1 LKLSQINLRYFMS
14 IKAEATI
21 EDLYQVP
28 DNCKAEIV
36 NGKLVLMSPSGF
48 LPGRAGGEIYASL
61 RDYERLTKSGYALP
75 DNVGFVVNLPNR
87 RSLSPDAAFYIGK
100 STGAKFLNGAPVFAV
115 EVRSE
120 NDYGDTAEK
129 DMAAKRLD
137 YFAAGTLVVWDVDV
151 LKEEVVRVYC
161 ASNPEQPQVYRRGEV
176 AQAEPAVPGWS
187 MPVDNLFMM

>member
-1 LKLSQINLRYFMS
+1 MG
-14 IKAEATI
+14 IKTEATI
-21 EDLYQVP
+21 DDLYRLP

-36 NGKLVLMSPSGF
+36 NGELVLMSPTGF

-61 RDYERLTKSGYALP
+61 RDYERRTKSGYALP

-100 STGAKFLNGAPVFAV
+100 PTGGKFLDGAPIFAA

-120 NDYGDTAEK
+120 NDYGEKAETE
-129 DMAAKRLD
+129 MVMKRRD

-151 LKEEVVRVYC
+151 LKEEVIRVYR
-161 ASNPEQPQVYRRGEV
+161 ASNPEQPQVYRRDEV
-176 AQAEPAVPGWS
+176 AEAEPAVPGWL
-187 MPVDNLFMM
+187 MAVDNLFF